1 MGAGVR
7 FSDGKHGK
15 VGTTVEGTRCDE
27 PFAMQRGAQ
36 MSAGKL
42 HVATQNQIAAGAF
55 QTNCT
60 NEKIGDPR
68 LRVAL
73 GELEQD

>member
-7 FSDGKHGK
+7 FSDGKYGR
-15 VGTTVEGTRCDE
+15 VGTTVEDTRRDE

-36 MSAGKL
+36 MSARKL
-42 HVATQNQIAAGAF
+42 HIATQNQIAAGAF

-60 NEKIGDPR
+60 NEKIGDRR
-68 LRVAL
+68 LRAAL
-73 GELEQD
+73 GEIEQD